1 MIHYEK
7 ALMEERDYITAIK
20 VVERGHH
27 AEDHCEA
34 CKRVEV
40 QLIGG
45 RPAKQTKGRGRPKSD
60 ANEVHENLT
69 QMRYTM
75 HPKQNS
81 LHMWMQSLLQLLG
94 LPGYSTNIPLELKE
108 I

>member
-40 QLIGG
+40 QLKGG

-60 ANEVHENLT
+60 ANEVHDASKAELIAHVDAIST
-69 QMRYTM
+69 ATLR
-75 HPKQNS
+75 PAR
-81 LHMWMQSLLQLLG
+81 
-94 LPGYSTNIPLELKE
+94 YSTNIPLELKE